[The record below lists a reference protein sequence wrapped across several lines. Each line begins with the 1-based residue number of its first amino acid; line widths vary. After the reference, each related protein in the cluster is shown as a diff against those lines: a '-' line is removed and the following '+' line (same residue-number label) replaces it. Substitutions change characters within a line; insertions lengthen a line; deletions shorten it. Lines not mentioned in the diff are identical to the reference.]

1 MSAADSSAPGGVSV
15 ERGTVGIAPEP
26 ARVRAKAWLFRNGI
40 VMALLAEIAFF
51 WVRSEK
57 FMTAGNIRLIFLQV
71 SVVGIIA
78 VPSALLLLSG
88 YIDFAVGATLGLCA
102 VVLGEQME
110 AGLHAVAACA
120 VAIAVGAATGAA
132 QGLLA
137 TKLRFAPIIVTLGF
151 YTAVSG
157 LVYVVSEARLTSG
170 WSESFQKLGQGLFFN
185 TGIPNPTI
193 ICEVIFIIGGFFHIK
208 TRWGRY
214 VVALGVNAEAARR
227 AGINPHRLPFIL
239 YVMTGIGAAVGAI
252 IMVSRL
258 NSAPPTLGEGDEIK
272 VLSAVLLGG
281 VAFGGGRGNLLGVA
295 AGVLFIGILNN
306 GLLQLGVSPF
316 WVMVSS
322 GAALVAAAT
331 LDAGSKYF
339 ERRSKGGEQ

>member
-1 MSAADSSAPGGVSV
+1 MSAADPSAPGGVSV
-15 ERGTVGIAPEP
+15 DQGTVGIAPEP

-151 YTAVSG
+151 YTAVRG

-193 ICEVIFIIGGFFHIK
+193 ICGDIHYRRIFSHKNSLGTIRGGS
-208 TRWGRY
+208 
-214 VVALGVNAEAARR
+214 RR
-227 AGINPHRLPFIL
+227 ER
-239 YVMTGIGAAVGAI
+239 
-252 IMVSRL
+252 R
-258 NSAPPTLGEGDEIK
+258 
-272 VLSAVLLGG
+272 GG
-281 VAFGGGRGNLLGVA
+281 
-295 AGVLFIGILNN
+295 
-306 GLLQLGVSPF
+306 S
-316 WVMVSS
+316 SS
-322 GAALVAAAT
+322 GH
-331 LDAGSKYF
+331 
-339 ERRSKGGEQ
+339 